1 MPKKRIADLKDV
13 ALPLPWSR
21 RLRETEGSAGA
32 AGAET
37 SPRPKKRNKT
47 SLGGTLNDEELLLE
61 ALRVGYE

>member
-1 MPKKRIADLKDV
+1 MPKKRIADPKDV
-13 ALPLPWSR
+13 VLPLPSCR
-21 RLRETEGSAGA
+21 HLRETEGSAGA

-47 SLGGTLNDEELLLE
+47 SLGETLNEELLLE